1 MLDAGELIGR
11 LVAEKKWFAV
21 VFASDGA
28 ESKADALNSF
38 LKHVN
43 AYGGGGASVG
53 EYAGY
58 IRDETDDYALPPTA
72 DSVRVMTIH
81 ASKGLEFPFV
91 YLMGT
96 GGKFNFR
103 DLGSSV
109 ILNKDVGVAIR
120 DYDLVE
126 HKEIRNR
133 LTFAARLQL
142 KKTLEE
148 EKNAA
153 FVRSPHP
160 RQVRTNVYATVK
172 PDDPLFAGAVDFP
185 YDYESGKC
193 FSTGSVR
200 VCAPRIPKISAVGM
214 PRGFWRRARKLTSPP
229 RRKNRPYDA
238 RNFRPTYRN
247 SGYGT

>member
-1 MLDAGELIGR
+1 MRYSEKSDETARKLAALFALVGRYRDLSAVLDAGELIGR

-148 EKNAA
+148 EK
-153 FVRSPHP
+153 
-160 RQVRTNVYATVK
+160 
-172 PDDPLFAGAVDFP
+172 
-185 YDYESGKC
+185 C
-193 FSTGSVR
+193 
-200 VCAPRIPKISAVGM
+200 
-214 PRGFWRRARKLTSPP
+214 GFCTSPSP
-229 RRKNRPYDA
+229 APSTDLTCT
-238 RNFRPTYRN
+238 PP
-247 SGYGT
+247 